1 MLWSCLVISTILQL
15 LCCYSWSYKR
25 TYYMGAIYN
34 IDIPQAV
41 DACAE
46 YPVTHYILNL
56 TRRSVVN
63 QSILMQGPSSI
74 NGASKIEMA
83 LNSTDD
89 ILQNVRYHFQISAVN
104 IIGSSTSSEMEF
116 CKSLTVLTCTCYQ
129 SISWFTNGSFLL
141 IQALHS
147 DM

>member
-1 MLWSCLVISTILQL
+1 
-15 LCCYSWSYKR
+15 
-25 TYYMGAIYN
+25 MGAIYN

-89 ILQNVRYHFQISAVN
+89 ILQNVQYHFQISAVN

-116 CKSLTVLTCTCYQ
+116 CKSLTVLTCT
-129 SISWFTNGSFLL
+129 
-141 IQALHS
+141 
-147 DM
+147 

>member
-1 MLWSCLVISTILQL
+1 
-15 LCCYSWSYKR
+15 
-25 TYYMGAIYN
+25 MGAIYN

-83 LNSTDD
+83 TDD

-116 CKSLTVLTCTCYQ
+116 CKSLTVLTCT
-129 SISWFTNGSFLL
+129 
-141 IQALHS
+141 
-147 DM
+147 